1 MATAKKLP
9 SGSWRIQVVD
19 HYETGPDGKRRVV
32 RQSFTSSDPSRRGKA
47 EVERMAAEWEY
58 SRKKRPDA
66 ITVRD
71 CIEKYIDSK
80 RAVLSPA
87 TIAGY
92 ATCLKNH
99 FSSSFGSET
108 LRNLTDEKVQLF
120 VSELSSSGLSG
131 KSVHN
136 IYSLFSSASLMFGCS
151 FRVTLPRKKP
161 AETYTPTDEEIQKF
175 LEYLKGDRKRADLY
189 DCVMLSAFGS
199 LRRGE
204 ISCLESS
211 DLTDSGVK
219 ITKDMV
225 MDEDGFYVVKDYP
238 KSDSSIREAILPPLL
253 LKRLKERGEGRLF
266 DLTPHEITMRFNR
279 ALSHVDV
286 PHFRFHDLRHY
297 WVSIAHAIGMPEQY
311 ILDNGGWK
319 TSHVMKR
326 VYRDSLKDVRKK
338 EAEKLNSHFEDMF

>member
-1 MATAKKLP
+1 MEAAKKLP

-19 HYETGPDGKRRVV
+19 HYEIDENGKRHVI
-32 RQSFTSSDPSRRGKA
+32 RQTFTSSDPSRKGKA

-58 SRKKRPDA
+58 SKKKRPEA
-66 ITVRD
+66 INVFT

-80 RAVLSPA
+80 RGVLSPA

-92 ATCLKNH
+92 RTCLKNH
-99 FSSSFGSET
+99 YSSAFGSET
-108 LRNLTDEKVQLF
+108 LRGLTDEKVQLF

-136 IYSLFSSASLMFGCS
+136 IYSLFSSAAMMFGCS
-151 FRVTLPRKKP
+151 FNVTLPRKKR
-161 AETYTPTDEEIQKF
+161 AETYTPTDDEIGRF
-175 LEYLKGDRKRADLY
+175 LDYLKEKPSRTDLY

-204 ISCLESS
+204 IACLLSS
-211 DLTDSGVK
+211 DLTDVGVK
-219 ITKDMV
+219 ISKDLV
-225 MDEDGFYVVKDYP
+225 MDEDGFYVLKDYP
-238 KSDSSIREAILPPLL
+238 KSDSSAREAILPPFLL
-253 LKRLKERGEGRLF
+253 ERLRARGEGKLF
-266 DLTPHEITMRFNR
+266 DLNPHEITMRFNR
-279 ALSHVDV
+279 ALKNVDV

-338 EAEKLNSHFEDMF
+338 EAEKLNSHFSNMV